1 MLWNLWA
8 CSRGTSPYACAYWN
22 EWPGLCI
29 TALSFWRFSLLT
41 TDPVICGIARG
52 DADEHFVRRNPKEC
66 VIRWRVVFEVGKG
79 AIQKAVERLCAF
91 EVVGFFDARAE
102 VGDVWRLLDRCTSR
116 GRDGAHIIT
125 PHKAANRVSR
135 RPLTSSS
142 SDRGADLVV
151 KGKTLARRALS
162 GKNHD
167 ICVSSWEKG
176 SHPMWV
182 TAHRRTYGTSRTSGR
197 LRTHRARGRP
207 SRRTLNV
214 APGA

>member
-1 MLWNLWA
+1 M
-8 CSRGTSPYACAYWN
+8 
-22 EWPGLCI
+22 
-29 TALSFWRFSLLT
+29 
-41 TDPVICGIARG
+41 
-52 DADEHFVRRNPKEC
+52 
-66 VIRWRVVFEVGKG
+66 
-79 AIQKAVERLCAF
+79 
-91 EVVGFFDARAE
+91 RAE
-102 VGDVWRLLDRCTSR
+102 VVDVWRCSTDAPHQGATVHTSSR
-116 GRDGAHIIT
+116 

-214 APGA
+214 APGHKSMMRVSASRRRAQLEADASHQLTVWGSAVMRSWKKAKSGEVYDPAPKRSLPLNLAARRVKTVPDAPDGSGR